1 MKNVDFI
8 PQWSIK
14 LISNYILYLAKSL
27 VNVSFPFVNIELN
40 VLTYLPAQWTAF
52 VSRFGPIPISILP
65 LSVVK
70 ALDRYGSKLKPFCI
84 FPVLG

>member
-1 MKNVDFI
+1 MKNIDFI

-27 VNVSFPFVNIELN
+27 VNVSFPFVNIEGN

-52 VSRFGPIPISILP
+52 VSWFGPVSISILP

-70 ALDRYGSKLKPFCI
+70 ALDRYGSKPEPFCI
-84 FPVLG
+84 FPILG